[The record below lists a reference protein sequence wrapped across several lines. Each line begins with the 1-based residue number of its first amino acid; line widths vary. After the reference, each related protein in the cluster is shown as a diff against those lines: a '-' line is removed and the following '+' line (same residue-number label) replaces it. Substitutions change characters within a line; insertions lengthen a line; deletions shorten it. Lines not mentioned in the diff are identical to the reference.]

1 MLFYNKECRVKQ
13 NTNKQKSQILNLKGV
28 FRMDENSNTNI
39 NEVQDNSYNNTENI
53 DNTVENISENN
64 SENVIAFNHDS
75 KNENAYSDGNTAK
88 PVYYTENYR
97 KPSGKKNLSV
107 IQIFSIALVSAIIGA
122 FAFGAFAMFIAPG
135 IEPSVRGY
143 FDKTANSGL
152 TGDTAIVQAQ
162 NSNSYK
168 KVEII
173 QTADSPVTAIAEK
186 VGPSVVGVRVSFKS
200 TDFFFGGD
208 QQQAGEGSGIVIR
221 ANGYI
226 LTNYHVVEGAIDP
239 NTRKMSAGS
248 KIEVIL
254 PNQPTKTYTAEYV
267 GGDTKT
273 DLAVIKI
280 EATSL
285 PVPEFGNSDT
295 LKVGELAVAIGNPG
309 GMELAGSVTVGV
321 ISGLNRTIPV
331 EDGTQ
336 LKLIQTDAAINPGNS
351 GGALVNSKG
360 QIIGVNRLKIAA
372 SGFEGLGFAIPV
384 NTVKEITDQLVANK
398 YVKGRPYLGV
408 SINQNYTADIA
419 KANKMPEGAYVASVE
434 LLSAAERAGILIG
447 DIITSFDGKVVKSY
461 NDLETEK
468 SKHKPGDTVK
478 VDIFRPNP
486 DGNGGKTLT
495 LNVTLGESKG

>member
-1 MLFYNKECRVKQ
+1 
-13 NTNKQKSQILNLKGV
+13 
-28 FRMDENSNTNI
+28 MDENNNFESNI
-39 NEVQDNSYNNTENI
+39 EPKVVQGNATGESSAKSY
-53 DNTVENISENN
+53 
-64 SENVIAFNHDS
+64 
-75 KNENAYSDGNTAK
+75 
-88 PVYYTENYR
+88 YYTENFR
-97 KPSGKKNLSV
+97 KPTAKKNLSFV
-107 IQIFSIALVSAIIGA
+107 QIISIAVVSAIIGA
-122 FAFGAFAMFIAPG
+122 FAFGAFAMLIAPG
-135 IEPSVRGY
+135 IGQSAKGY
-143 FDKTANSGL
+143 FGKSTNTALN
-152 TGDTAIVQAQ
+152 GDTSSDQSQ
-162 NSNSYK
+162 NINAYK

-173 QTADSPVTAIAEK
+173 QTADTPVTAIAEK
-186 VGPSVVGVRVSFKS
+186 VGPSVVGVKVSFKS
-200 TDFFFGGD
+200 ADFFFGGE

-226 LTNYHVVEGAIDP
+226 LTNYHVVEGAIDAR
-239 NTRKMSAGS
+239 TRKMSAGS
-248 KIEVIL
+248 KIEVVL
-254 PNQPTKTYTAEYV
+254 PSQPTKSYTAQYI

-280 EATSL
+280 DAANL
-285 PVPEFGNSDT
+285 PVPEFGNSSK

-321 ISGLNRTIPV
+321 ISGLNRTIPI

-372 SGFEGLGFAIPV
+372 SGFEGLGFAIPI

-408 SINQNYTADIA
+408 SINQNYTAEIA
-419 KANKMPEGAYVASVE
+419 KANNMPEGAYVADVE
-434 LLSAAERAGILIG
+434 LLSAAERAGIQVG
-447 DIITSFDGKVVKSY
+447 DIITSFDGIKVKNY
-461 NDLETEK
+461 NDLETQK

-478 VDIFRPNP
+478 AEIFRPNP

-495 LNVTLGESKG
+495 KTIILGESKG